1 MKKLSFVLFLAAMVA
16 LSACKKDDENNDMD
30 GTGQFKIELEHT
42 FGANAFELNS
52 ANFYTTGSGETVKFS
67 MLKYYV
73 SNIVLTK
80 SDGTTWVQPDS
91 YYLVDA
97 ENPASTIL
105 TIGNVPAGDYTSMS
119 FVLGVDSTR
128 NVSGAQTGALS
139 TANGMFWSW
148 NSGYIFFK
156 AEGECPQSGTGNFTY
171 HIGGFS
177 GANNALR
184 TINIDFTG
192 AKAEVRKDAASQAHI
207 AVDVAQAF
215 DANPALVIANT
226 NMIHMP
232 GAGAAQMS
240 SRYQNMFEFEHIH
253 N

>member
-1 MKKLSFVLFLAAMVA
+1 MKKLNILLFIAALVA
-16 LSACKKDDENNDMD
+16 FSACKKDDDMD
-30 GTGQFKIELEHT
+30 GTGMFKVEFEHS
-42 FGANAFELNS
+42 FGADAFELNG
-52 ANFYTTGSGETVKFS
+52 ANFYTTASGEQVKFS

-80 SDGTTWVQPDS
+80 SDGTTWVAPDS
-91 YYLVDA
+91 YYLIDLSA
-97 ENPASTIL
+97 PASTI
-105 TIGNVPAGDYTSMS
+105 IQVGNVPAGDYTSMT
-119 FVLGVDSTR
+119 FLLGVDSTR

-156 AEGECPQSGTGNFTY
+156 AEGECPQSGMGNFTY
-171 HIGGFS
+171 HVGGFS

-184 TINIDFTG
+184 TVTIDFAG

-207 AVDVAQAF
+207 AVDIAQAF
-215 DANPALVIANT
+215 NASPALVIAT
-226 NMIHMP
+226 TDMIHMP
-232 GAGAAQMS
+232 GADAVAMS
-240 SRYQNMFEFEHIH
+240 GRYQQMFEFEHIH

>member
-1 MKKLSFVLFLAAMVA
+1 MKALKITLFLAALVA
-16 LSACKKDDENNDMD
+16 FSACKKDDMD
-30 GTGQFKIELEHT
+30 GTGQFKIEFEHS
-42 FGANAFELNS
+42 FGADGFVLN
-52 ANFYTTGSGETVKFS
+52 NTTFYTTASAEQVKFT

-80 SDGTTWVQPDS
+80 SDGTTWAQPES
-91 YYLVDA
+91 YYLIDMS
-97 ENPASTIL
+97 NPATATL
-105 TIGNVPAGDYTSMS
+105 TVSDVPAGDYTSVS
-119 FVLGVDSTR
+119 FMIGVDSTR

-156 AEGECPQSGTGNFTY
+156 AEGECPQASGSMFTY
-171 HIGGFS
+171 HVGGFS
-177 GANNALR
+177 GADNALR
-184 TINIDFTG
+184 TVNIDFAG

-207 AVDVAQAF
+207 SVDVAQAF
-215 DANPALVIANT
+215 DASPALVIATN

-232 GAGAAQMS
+232 GADAVAMS

>member
-16 LSACKKDDENNDMD
+16 LSACKKDDPMD
-30 GTGQFKIELEHT
+30 GTGQFKIEFEHS
-42 FGANAFELNS
+42 FGADAFELNS
-52 ANFYTTGSGETVKFS
+52 ANFYSTASAEQVKFT

-80 SDGTTWVQPDS
+80 SDGTTWVQPES
-91 YYLVDA
+91 YYLVDM
-97 ENPASTIL
+97 ENPASAML

-119 FVLGVDSTR
+119 FLLGVDSTR

-171 HIGGFS
+171 HIGGFN

-184 TINIDFTG
+184 TINIDFAG

-215 DANPALVIANT
+215 DASPALIIAT
-226 NMIHMP
+226 TDMIHMP
-232 GAGAAQMS
+232 GADAAAMS
-240 SRYQNMFEFEHIH
+240 SRYQHMFEFEHIH

>member
-1 MKKLSFVLFLAAMVA
+1 MKKLNILLFIAALVA
-16 LSACKKDDENNDMD
+16 FSACKKDDDMD
-30 GTGQFKIELEHT
+30 GTGMFKVEFEHS
-42 FGANAFELNS
+42 FGADAFELNS
-52 ANFYTTGSGETVKFS
+52 ANFYTTASGEQVKFS

-80 SDGTTWVQPDS
+80 SDGTTWVAPDS
-91 YYLVDA
+91 YYLIDLSA
-97 ENPASTIL
+97 PASTI
-105 TIGNVPAGDYTSMS
+105 IQVGNVPAGDYTSMT
-119 FVLGVDSTR
+119 FLLGVDSTR

-156 AEGECPQSGTGNFTY
+156 AEGECPQSGMGNFTY
-171 HIGGFS
+171 HVGGFS

-184 TINIDFTG
+184 TVTIDFAG

-207 AVDVAQAF
+207 SVDVAQAF
-215 DANPALVIANT
+215 NASPALVIAT
-226 NMIHMP
+226 TDMIHMP
-232 GAGAAQMS
+232 GADAVAMS
-240 SRYQNMFEFEHIH
+240 GRYQQMFEFEHIH